1 MERTYDA
8 SGRQERARQQRAAA
22 LEVARARFLDQGYAA
37 TTVESIAEAAG
48 VSMATVYKSYG
59 GKAGLARAL
68 CQEALGGDGPVP
80 AEVRSNAVRSAA
92 DARAIIEGWGQ
103 LTAEVSPLISPLLL
117 VLRDAALGDPEAAA
131 LRDELDHARLTRMAS
146 NARHLV
152 GTGQLRPGVTSRE
165 VRDVL
170 WSCTSPELYELL
182 VVHRGWTSDRFGRFA
197 ADTMIGSLL

>member
-1 MERTYDA
+1 M
-8 SGRQERARQQRAAA
+8 AA
-22 LEVARARFLDQGYAA
+22 LDVARARFLDQGYAA
-37 TTVESIAEAAG
+37 TTDESIAEAAG
-48 VSMATVYKSYG
+48 VSTATVYKSYG

-80 AEVRSNAVRSAA
+80 AEVRSNALRSAT
-92 DARAIIEGWGQ
+92 DARAIIEAWGQ

-117 VLRDAALGDPEAAA
+117 VLRDAALGDPEAAS
-131 LRDELDHARLTRMAS
+131 LRAELDHARLTRMAT

-152 GTGQLRPGVTSRE
+152 RTGQVRPGVTTRE

-170 WSCTSPELYELL
+170 WSCTSPELYELF
-182 VVHRGWTSDRFGRFA
+182 VVDRGWTNDRFGRFA